1 MKGRECTAQ
10 VAFDR
15 IKDDSSPV
23 TGWEAEYLDT
33 NAKETA
39 GFDNGRGKLFSHLI
53 VPIFSKNHKMMLAAQ
68 VVGRCLGGFT
78 RKKS

>member
-1 MKGRECTAQ
+1 MKGRGCTAQ

-33 NAKETA
+33 NAK
-39 GFDNGRGKLFSHLI
+39 
-53 VPIFSKNHKMMLAAQ
+53 
-68 VVGRCLGGFT
+68 
-78 RKKS
+78 

>member
-1 MKGRECTAQ
+1 MKGRGCTAQ

-33 NAKETA
+33 NATYA
-39 GFDNGRGKLFSHLI
+39 ALFNYISESL
-53 VPIFSKNHKMMLAAQ
+53 LRQ
-68 VVGRCLGGFT
+68 V
-78 RKKS
+78 